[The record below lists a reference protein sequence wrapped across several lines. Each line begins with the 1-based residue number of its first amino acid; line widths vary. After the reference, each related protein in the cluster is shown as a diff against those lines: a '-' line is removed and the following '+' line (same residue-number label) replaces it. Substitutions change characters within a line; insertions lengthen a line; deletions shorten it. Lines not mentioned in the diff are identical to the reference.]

1 MRFRSDGKTQRCST
15 LDHQGYLLP
24 FGGLSSFR
32 RAGVA
37 FYLSATRR
45 GTQDKARARVPR
57 AAMSFATGSMVV
69 ARVAPA
75 VSRPSPRARA
85 PTAAR
90 AVPARRSARVS
101 SILPTPFSRGR
112 HARPRATSS
121 EVAESASSSSRA
133 EPSLSDG
140 STAADHL
147 DSIDDDCLFCS
158 VDADD
163 GFTREPVSM
172 GGAVA
177 LVAGTT
183 VGAGMLA
190 LPAVCQDSGFVPS
203 TVALVGCWLYMVT
216 TGILVLEVNLNTM
229 RAAGSDAVSVS
240 SMASRTL
247 GPLGVNFAC
256 TAYVFIHYALLVAY
270 VSRAGEI
277 LSDALGGVVPS
288 SAASVAYAAALG
300 GFMFLADASRL
311 ETVNS
316 ALVVVVLSTFAPLLA
331 IAAGGVDIDNL
342 RVGDWSALPRT
353 IPVVALAFVYHNVVP
368 TVASMMEGDGRR
380 ARTAIVAGTAI
391 PFAMFVLWDTA
402 LLGNVSAEDA
412 AAAMDAVAR
421 SGGAVEAFS
430 DPLAALRSTSE
441 TANALVEAFSFF
453 AITTSFIGFVL
464 GLSDFLADGLGWRS
478 AEKGKNDP
486 RTFALALVP
495 PTVFALSNPDVFL
508 SALDTAGTFGVLTLF
523 GCLPPLMAWS
533 DRYGLPW
540 DPTEEGDG
548 AEGNVAEGDVAE
560 GVPRGKLA
568 PEDRSEPLVPGG
580 KVALAA
586 VFAFAGSVVLGE
598 SVEKLGTLIFDRQ

>member
-1 MRFRSDGKTQRCST
+1 MLNT
-15 LDHQGYLLP
+15 LDHLGSAAIWRPVVVSPSGSRVLSLGDAKGHTRPSARAGAARRDVVRDGVHRCRASRAGGVSSLALREGAHRRARRPGEAVGTRLVDSPHPLFSGPSRATARHLLR
-24 FGGLSSFR
+24 GGGVRVVVLARRALSFR
-32 RAGVA
+32 R
-37 FYLSATRR
+37 LC
-45 GTQDKARARVPR
+45 
-57 AAMSFATGSMVV
+57 
-69 ARVAPA
+69 
-75 VSRPSPRARA
+75 
-85 PTAAR
+85 
-90 AVPARRSARVS
+90 
-101 SILPTPFSRGR
+101 
-112 HARPRATSS
+112 
-121 EVAESASSSSRA
+121 
-133 EPSLSDG
+133 
-140 STAADHL
+140 AADHL

-229 RAAGSDAVSVS
+229 RAAGSDAVLRLVHGEPHP
-240 SMASRTL
+240 RPPRRQL
-247 GPLGVNFAC
+247 AC

-300 GFMFLADASRL
+300 GFMFFADASRL
-311 ETVNS
+311 ESVNS

-412 AAAMDAVAR
+412 AAALDAVAR

-441 TANALVEAFSFF
+441 TANALVEAFS
-453 AITTSFIGFVL
+453 S
-464 GLSDFLADGLGWRS
+464 SPSPRRS
-478 AEKGKNDP
+478 
-486 RTFALALVP
+486 
-495 PTVFALSNPDVFL
+495 
-508 SALDTAGTFGVLTLF
+508 
-523 GCLPPLMAWS
+523 
-533 DRYGLPW
+533 
-540 DPTEEGDG
+540 
-548 AEGNVAEGDVAE
+548 
-560 GVPRGKLA
+560 
-568 PEDRSEPLVPGG
+568 
-580 KVALAA
+580 
-586 VFAFAGSVVLGE
+586 
-598 SVEKLGTLIFDRQ
+598 

>member
-1 MRFRSDGKTQRCST
+1 
-15 LDHQGYLLP
+15 
-24 FGGLSSFR
+24 
-32 RAGVA
+32 
-37 FYLSATRR
+37 
-45 GTQDKARARVPR
+45 
-57 AAMSFATGSMVV
+57 
-69 ARVAPA
+69 
-75 VSRPSPRARA
+75 
-85 PTAAR
+85 
-90 AVPARRSARVS
+90 
-101 SILPTPFSRGR
+101 
-112 HARPRATSS
+112 
-121 EVAESASSSSRA
+121 
-133 EPSLSDG
+133 
-140 STAADHL
+140 
-147 DSIDDDCLFCS
+147 
-158 VDADD
+158 
-163 GFTREPVSM
+163 M

-277 LSDALGGVVPS
+277 LDALGGVVPS
-288 SAASVAYAAALG
+288 SAASAVHAPRRWAGSCSSPTLP
-300 GFMFLADASRL
+300 DS
-311 ETVNS
+311 S
-316 ALVVVVLSTFAPLLA
+316 QSTRRSSSSSSPRPRRLA

-380 ARTAIVAGTAI
+380 ENRHRRGHGDSVRHVRVVGHGAPRER
-391 PFAMFVLWDTA
+391 
-402 LLGNVSAEDA
+402 LGRGRA
-412 AAAMDAVAR
+412 AALDAVAR
-421 SGGAVEAFS
+421 GGGAVEAFGS
-430 DPLAALRSTSE
+430 AAALRSTSE

-478 AEKGKNDP
+478 TEKGKNDP

-540 DPTEEGDG
+540 DPTEEGDVAVGDG
-548 AEGNVAEGDVAE
+548 AEGDVAVGGNVAE

-568 PEDRSEPLVPGG
+568 PEDRTEPLVPGG

-598 SVEKLGTLIFDRQ
+598 SVERLGTLIFDRQ

>member
-1 MRFRSDGKTQRCST
+1 M
-15 LDHQGYLLP
+15 
-24 FGGLSSFR
+24 
-32 RAGVA
+32 
-37 FYLSATRR
+37 
-45 GTQDKARARVPR
+45 
-57 AAMSFATGSMVV
+57 
-69 ARVAPA
+69 
-75 VSRPSPRARA
+75 
-85 PTAAR
+85 
-90 AVPARRSARVS
+90 
-101 SILPTPFSRGR
+101 
-112 HARPRATSS
+112 
-121 EVAESASSSSRA
+121 AESASSSSRA

-140 STAADHL
+140 SAAADHL

-311 ETVNS
+311 ESVNS

-412 AAAMDAVAR
+412 RAAMDAVAR

-478 AEKGKNDP
+478 TEKGKNDP

-540 DPTEEGDG
+540 DPTEEGDVAVGDG
-548 AEGNVAEGDVAE
+548 AEGDVAVGDGAEGDVAE

-568 PEDRSEPLVPGG
+568 PEDRTEPLVPGG

>member
-1 MRFRSDGKTQRCST
+1 MGKRSSASHDIWITARA
-15 LDHQGYLLP
+15 DLLP
-24 FGGLSSFR
+24 FGALSSFR

-45 GTQDKARARVPR
+45 GTQDQARARVPR
-57 AAMSFATGSMVV
+57 AAMSFATGSIVV

-75 VSRPSPRARA
+75 VSRPSPCARA

-101 SILPTPFSRGR
+101 STLPTPFSRGCP
-112 HARPRATSS
+112 ARPRATSS

-140 STAADHL
+140 SAAADHL

-311 ETVNS
+311 ESVNS

-412 AAAMDAVAR
+412 RAAMDAVAR

-478 AEKGKNDP
+478 TEKGKNDP

-540 DPTEEGDG
+540 DPTEEGDVAVG
-548 AEGNVAEGDVAE
+548 DGAEGDVAE

-568 PEDRSEPLVPGG
+568 PEDRTEPLVPGG

-598 SVEKLGTLIFDRQ
+598 SVERLGTLIFDRQ